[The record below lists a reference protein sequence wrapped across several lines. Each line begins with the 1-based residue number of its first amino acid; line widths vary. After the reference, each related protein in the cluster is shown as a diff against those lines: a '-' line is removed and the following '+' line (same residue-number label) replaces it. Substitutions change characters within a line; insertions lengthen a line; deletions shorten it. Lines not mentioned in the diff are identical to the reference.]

1 MTTVL
6 LLVAVAVAIE
16 WFHRRRQSR
25 LRPIPTLVPA
35 PRRPRVEAGR

>member
-6 LLVAVAVAIE
+6 LLVSVTVAIE
-16 WFHRRRQSR
+16 WFHRRRPSR
-25 LRPIPTLVPA
+25 LRPRAALVPA